1 TSGIGKYDVWSKN
14 NLTATSNIFHNINL
28 PDYVSPD
35 NSQSIVG
42 FWACSDK
49 VVTVSSYQNRTN
61 MVNWNGDTV
70 DISTAG
76 YPKHAISHFSS
87 LGPTRT
93 GLQKPNL
100 TAPGGQVMSAAKQ
113 STLTHYISINY
124 PFLDQ
129 DGWHISNRGT
139 SMAAPMVTG
148 AVALYF
154 QCKPYADY
162 YDVIQRLQNSAKL
175 DSFVVAQ
182 VLALPNIHWGYGK
195 LDVYKLIESCLVYG
209 CTDSTALNYNPY
221 ATVTDS
227 SCIYT
232 TAQVYVI
239 PDNPLLNCQPNPVL
253 SNAIIDYILPQN
265 EDLNNANIAIYN
277 HIGQIVYRQFI
288 DNRKGQI
295 YFSNNQ
301 LSAGTYCLVLENN
314 GKQIAI
320 QQMIKIH

>member
-1 TSGIGKYDVWSKN
+1 M
-14 NLTATSNIFHNINL
+14 A
-28 PDYVSPD
+28 
-35 NSQSIVG
+35 
-42 FWACSDK
+42 
-49 VVTVSSYQNRTN
+49 SYQNRTN

-76 YPKHAISHFSS
+76 YPKYAISHFSS

-100 TAPGGQVMSAAKQ
+100 TAPGGQVMSAAKL
-113 STLTHYISINY
+113 STLNNYIFNNY
-124 PFLDQ
+124 AFLDE

-154 QCKPYADY
+154 QCKPYAGY
-162 YDVIQRLQNSAKL
+162 FDVIQALQNSAKL
-175 DSFVVAQ
+175 DSYVVAQ
-182 VLALPNIHWGYGK
+182 VLALPNVHWGYGK
-195 LDVYKLIESCLVYG
+195 LDVYKLIESCLVFG
-209 CTDSTALNYNPY
+209 CTDSTALNYNPF
-221 ATVTDS
+221 ATASDS

-232 TAQVYVI
+232 SAQVNVM
-239 PDNPLLNCQPNPVL
+239 PDDQLFNCQPNPVL
-253 SNAIIDYILPQN
+253 STAIINYLLPQN

-288 DNRKGQI
+288 KIRKGQI
-295 YFSNNQ
+295 HISNNQ

-320 QQMIKIH
+320 QQLIKLH